1 VPFCETEK
9 SSFDKLVD
17 ILTVIPLALSASDA
31 VAALGD
37 DPTPQARDGVTTD
50 LLEIRRGLAEWWTE
64 HTCELI
70 QEAGLNSPS
79 YIKAVDAHLT
89 TSSRVT
95 ALYDD
100 PFEAESRALYDTGII
115 LVSHAQI
122 LISPQLD
129 STTLREEIVAHSSSI
144 LRAVDYIERQEVW
157 KDAGGPFRL
166 TYPLK
171 VVRDTSPNLQQ
182 SQDADAF
189 LTSWRKRRGI
199 NTDWT
204 CSKSCSIIKT
214 PTS

>member
-1 VPFCETEK
+1 M
-9 SSFDKLVD
+9 D
-17 ILTVIPLALSASDA
+17 ILTVIPSALSESDA

-37 DPTPQARDGVTTD
+37 DSTPHARGLVATE
-50 LLEIRRGLAEWWTE
+50 LLEIRRELEKWRTE
-64 HTCELI
+64 YISELI

-79 YIKAVDAHLT
+79 DMQAGNAHQT

-100 PFEAESRALYDTGII
+100 PFKAESRALYDTGII
-115 LVSHAQI
+115 LVSHAQM
-122 LISPQLD
+122 LISPLLD
-129 STTLREEIVAHSSSI
+129 STTLREEIIAHSSSI

-182 SQDADAF
+182 RQDANVF
-189 LTSWRKRRGI
+189 MNRWRKRRGI

-204 CSKSCSIIKT
+204 CSKSCPIINVT
-214 PTS
+214 TTTY